1 MGPKKEPR
9 KRKTKKY
16 QQHKAV
22 SQTTT
27 PQVRDRKFGI
37 QRKIILTTTSI
48 MIILAIVLSLVMVG
62 SLKLLTNTI
71 LLDTLKP
78 MAKIASQAVEGNLHI
93 LSDRILNAAD
103 NNTLRDVQ
111 SSPKERRAVL
121 ERMESGI
128 EFLWIGL
135 YDTNGAYLQGV
146 NNCPETMAGEEIF
159 SLMESTQNLVIDDTK
174 QGSDG
179 LEVVIGTP
187 VLDDDG
193 TVLYYLTGSY
203 KYDIINDVLSNINVG
218 AAGQAIVI
226 NDHGTVMAAQDQ
238 TLIAN
243 RTLLKDF
250 FPGEKDA
257 QSLTD
262 KMIGG
267 ETGSMDIGSGR
278 DKMLVSYAP
287 VRGTHWSMAVYA
299 YETDFA
305 EILKRSQLVVILVVI
320 IMVILAALIASRFAG
335 AISMPL
341 NKVTGRIEALAKG
354 DLSTDV
360 EVVKSRD
367 ETEILSAALQ
377 KTVHS
382 INQYITE
389 LRTVL
394 EELSRGNLNVSTTAE
409 FQGDFIAMKLS
420 LEHISDSLNE
430 IMGEIQSSVMLLQ
443 ETSQKVSDSAL
454 MVDQSSTEQT
464 QCVTQLSENATLI
477 ADSIAEVSG
486 NTQQARELMGE
497 TEQRLTQ
504 GNELMHQLLSS
515 MEQIKKNFEHIT
527 KINKFLEDI
536 AFQTNILALNA
547 AVEAAHA
554 GEAGKGFSVV
564 ADEVRALA
572 AKTTESAQS
581 ASEIVG
587 NSSAAVDKGSSLA
600 KDTADSMVEISEI
613 SRNVSDITLKLSDS
627 VQQQKLSLEKM
638 MNEVHSISQLA
649 AKNTQVSKQSSDASS
664 QLTSQAENLNAL
676 ASKFQ
681 LKTKGGFGQ

>member
-1 MGPKKEPR
+1 MGLKKEPR
-9 KRKTKKY
+9 QKKTKKY
-16 QQHKAV
+16 QQHETET
-22 SQTTT
+22 QIM
-27 PQVRDRKFGI
+27 PQVKDHKFGI
-37 QRKIILTTTSI
+37 RRKIILTTTSI

-78 MAKIASQAVEGNLHI
+78 MAKIASQAVESNLH
-93 LSDRILNAAD
+93 LLGDRILNTAD
-103 NNTLRDVQ
+103 NSTLRDAE
-111 SSPKERRAVL
+111 SSPGERKAVL
-121 ERMESGI
+121 ERMESGV

-135 YDTNGAYLQGV
+135 YDTKGSYIQGV
-146 NNCPETMAGEEIF
+146 NRCPKSLAGEEMF
-159 SLMESTQNLVIDDTK
+159 SLLESTQNLVIDDTK

-179 LEVVIGTP
+179 LEVMVGTP
-187 VLDDDG
+187 VLGDDG
-193 TVLYYLTGSY
+193 STLYYLAGSY

-226 NDHGTVMAAQDQ
+226 NDHGTVVAAQDK
-238 TLIAN
+238 TLISDQ
-243 RTLLKDF
+243 TLLKDF
-250 FPGEKDA
+250 FSGSEEGA
-257 QSLTD
+257 QTLTD
-262 KMIGG
+262 KMMDG
-267 ETGSMDIGSGR
+267 ETGSMDLGSGK
-278 DKMLVSYAP
+278 DKMLISYAP

-299 YETDFA
+299 YEKDFT
-305 EILKRSQLVVILVVI
+305 EILKRSQLVVILVVV
-320 IMVILAALIASRFAG
+320 IMVILAALVVSRFAG
-335 AISMPL
+335 TISKPL
-341 NKVTGRIEALAKG
+341 NRVTGRIDALAKG

-360 EVVKSRD
+360 EVVESRD

-389 LRTVL
+389 LGTVL
-394 EELSRGNLNVSTTAE
+394 EELARGNLNVNTTAD

-443 ETSQKVSDSAL
+443 ETSQKVSDSAR
-454 MVDQSSTEQT
+454 MVDQSSAEQT

-477 ADSIAEVSG
+477 ADSISEVSG
-486 NTQQARELMGE
+486 NTQQARDLMGE

-504 GNELMHQLLSS
+504 GNELMHQLLAS
-515 MEQIKKNFEHIT
+515 MDQIKKNFEHIT

-547 AVEAAHA
+547 AVEAARA

-587 NSSAAVDKGSSLA
+587 SSSAAVDKGSSLA

-638 MNEVHSISQLA
+638 MDEVHSISDLA
-649 AKNTQVSKQSSDASS
+649 AKNTEVSRQSSDASN

-681 LKTKGGFGQ
+681 LKTKGGFEQ